1 MKNEESRIQ
10 QACIRWFRLQYPEH
24 RLRLFAV
31 PNGGKRDAVTG
42 AILKA
47 EGAVA
52 GVADIIFLMPKGKYH
67 GLCIEMKTEKGR
79 QQDAQKAFEKA
90 VTETGYL
97 YTVCRSLQNF
107 IELIKWY
114 LNE

>member
-10 QACIRWFRLQYPEH
+10 QSCIRWFRLQYPEH

-47 EGAVA
+47 
-52 GVADIIFLMPKGKYH
+52 
-67 GLCIEMKTEKGR
+67 
-79 QQDAQKAFEKA
+79 
-90 VTETGYL
+90 
-97 YTVCRSLQNF
+97 
-107 IELIKWY
+107 
-114 LNE
+114 